1 MSFQIKNNLKKYL
14 VMFLF
19 VVGVVC
25 CGIQT
30 MAASADIY
38 SFLTEFTLNGE
49 TWKYGQDTTTIQ
61 VESDAPVAVEY
72 VLFFTNDQ
80 WMQNYRNL
88 QWDLPEG
95 TEIMHVNEHV
105 TAVLDGKTVDVGT
118 MEVVNSDIKISISEE
133 YVHVIERYDNIELR
147 AGVVLQFEEGVHDLG
162 EIIVVE
168 AKETGR
174 ANIRWSGYS
183 IKVNKIDDA
192 EVSELLGGALFEI
205 MECEYSENGH
215 EFLEGQIFGLAE
227 HHVQENDT
235 FVYEGNGFRTV
246 KDVAAFLE
254 GSFEPGKLY
263 YLNELRPPAGYLPT
277 AEPVKFAFYHY
288 TDSEKQGTLNKI
300 KELNSDYKTRYEAE
314 GAVAAFGQE
323 TGALSEN
330 DYNIY
335 VKNKKAPEFQV
346 LKIDQM
352 TGEPLEGVRF
362 VLRIDVKK
370 AEYSVDSYLNLE
382 NAGWTYDDLTGVLEW
397 EQRTDASGILK
408 YPAGTVPYAS
418 AGYELVEEVPE
429 GYVGHG
435 NVLISKIKM
444 NADGTIEV
452 ENGLANVERHENV
465 DVILIKNARTA
476 DICIQ
481 KNNESGQPLEGAVF
495 AIYGQ
500 EKTDTD
506 DTIEKDGVTY
516 YYQQS
521 KTSGS
526 DGKVEFTDLKYGI
539 YYLVEKQAPEGYQL
553 LEEAYRVEISE
564 DTLDNG
570 IYELEIINSKK
581 GVEIV
586 ATGGKGIGP
595 YVTVAAVLLVIGTLF
610 FLAARRREKIRRKK
624 RAAAMRR
631 RNGQKKK

>member
-323 TGALSEN
+323 TGTLSEN

-444 NADGTIEV
+444 NAEGTIEV

>member
-80 WMQNYRNL
+80 WMQNYQNL

-323 TGALSEN
+323 TGTLSEN

-444 NADGTIEV
+444 NAEGTIEV

>member
-323 TGALSEN
+323 TGTLSEN

-526 DGKVEFTDLKYGI
+526 NGKVEFTDLKYGI

>member
-80 WMQNYRNL
+80 WMQNYQNL

-323 TGALSEN
+323 TGTLSEN

>member
-1 MSFQIKNNLKKYL
+1 MNFQMKNNLKKYL
-14 VMFLF
+14 LMFLF
-19 VVGVVC
+19 FVGVVC
-25 CGIQT
+25 CGMQT
-30 MAASADIY
+30 KAATKGIY
-38 SFLTEFTLNGE
+38 SFITEFTLNGE
-49 TWKYGQDTTTIQ
+49 TWKYGQSAATIQ

-80 WMQNYRNL
+80 WMGNYQNL

-105 TAVLDGKTVDVGT
+105 TAVIDGKTVDVGT
-118 MEVVNSDIKISISEE
+118 MEVVNSNIKISISDE

-183 IKVNKIDDA
+183 IKVNKINDVQ
-192 EVSELLGGALFEI
+192 VSELLGGALFEI
-205 MECEYSENGH
+205 MECEYSENGD

-246 KDVAAFLE
+246 KDVSAFLE

-263 YLNELRPPAGYLPT
+263 YLNELRPPAGYLP
-277 AEPVKFAFYHY
+277 AIEPVKFAFYHY
-288 TDSEKQGTLNKI
+288 TDSEKQGTLSKI
-300 KELNSDYKTRYEAE
+300 KELNSAYKSRYEAE
-314 GAVAAFGQE
+314 GAVAVFGQE
-323 TGALSEN
+323 TGNLSEN

-382 NAGWTYDDLTGVLEW
+382 NAGWTYNELTGVLEW

-408 YPAGTVPYAS
+408 YPAGTVPYAL

-481 KNNESGQPLEGAVF
+481 KNSESGQPLEGAVF

-586 ATGGKGIGP
+586 ATGGKGIWP
-595 YVTVAAVLLVIGTLF
+595 YVTVAAVLLGIGTVF
-610 FLAARRREKIRRKK
+610 FLIARRKEKIRRKK

>member
-80 WMQNYRNL
+80 WMQNYQNL

-147 AGVVLQFEEGVHDLG
+147 AGVVLKFEEGDHDLG

-323 TGALSEN
+323 TGTLSEN

>member
-323 TGALSEN
+323 TGTLSEN

>member
-147 AGVVLQFEEGVHDLG
+147 AGVVLKFEEGDHDLG

-323 TGALSEN
+323 TGTLSEN